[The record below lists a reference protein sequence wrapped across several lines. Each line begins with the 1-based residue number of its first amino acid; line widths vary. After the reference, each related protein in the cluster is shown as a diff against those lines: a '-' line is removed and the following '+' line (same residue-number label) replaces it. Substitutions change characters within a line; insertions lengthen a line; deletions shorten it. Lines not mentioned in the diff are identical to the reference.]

1 VDVHTALRSY
11 TRWSAHQLFLED
23 KVGSIEP
30 GKQADI
36 AVWDRDMYS
45 VPVGEVKNMKCEM
58 TIFSGQVVY
67 KAAATP
73 ITVQNAR
80 RAGNTER

>member
-1 VDVHTALRSY
+1 MKSRH
-11 TRWSAHQLFLED
+11 LERTIGRPRD
-23 KVGSIEP
+23 TNGTS
-30 GKQADI
+30 DI

-45 VPVGEVKNMKCEM
+45 IPASDIKNLKCEM

-73 ITVQNAR
+73 ITVQNALPTTN
-80 RAGNTER
+80 AAP